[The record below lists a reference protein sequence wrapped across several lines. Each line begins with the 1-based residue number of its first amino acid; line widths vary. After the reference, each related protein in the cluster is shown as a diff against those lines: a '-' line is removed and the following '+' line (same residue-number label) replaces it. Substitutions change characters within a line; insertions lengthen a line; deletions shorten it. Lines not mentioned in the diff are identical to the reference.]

1 MQQQEQFHIY
11 VRTVAGERLAWTET
25 TTSDL
30 AMADEAYLHLLT
42 QPDFEGSDFVLVAAF
57 KERVF
62 CVYDFRSE
70 QEAPSWESA
79 PGTDWLR
86 NRPLH

>member
-1 MQQQEQFHIY
+1 MQQQEHFHIY
-11 VRTVAGERLAWTET
+11 VRTMTGERLAWTET

-30 AMADEAYLHLLT
+30 AMADEAYLNLMM

-57 KERVF
+57 DERVF
-62 CVYDFRSE
+62 CVYDFSGE
-70 QEAPSWESA
+70 QDQTGWS
-79 PGTDWLR
+79 TDWLR